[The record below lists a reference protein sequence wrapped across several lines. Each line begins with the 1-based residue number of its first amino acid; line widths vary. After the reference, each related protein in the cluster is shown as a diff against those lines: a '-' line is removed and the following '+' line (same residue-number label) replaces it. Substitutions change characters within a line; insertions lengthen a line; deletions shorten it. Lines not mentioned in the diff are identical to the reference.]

1 MELEHHFEKIGTKI
15 RCKKRTK
22 HKGDNE
28 KKPGFNEIELVTSQ
42 SDQKVFLILK
52 SPGKEEKIE
61 LENMGFISLALS
73 SPSIGFILNSEITNV
88 EMESKKE
95 TEKLIRWFIGNIP
108 EKQVCFECEKEEW
121 SGKTE
126 KIKVWIKF
134 KNGEL
139 EVASPDPKT
148 IIKGDIIS
156 FNFEKQEMSYGK
168 GLTYITFRGESL
180 PGGLLKYMADPTG
193 ELAAIEFWTM
203 GSLGKVTAS
212 RVYPCLPLILLPMAL
227 MLCFGKQLLLLSQGS
242 AQARQLGLAP
252 GLWRGVLLGLATWM
266 TAGVISVTG
275 AIAFVGLI
283 APHIAFSLYRRRGG
297 LYLLFCMAVGGELLL
312 AADILAR
319 MLVPYAELPLSIL
332 TVAFSLPVLLLAL
345 RRRRKEAYGTDF

>member
-156 FNFEKQEMSYGK
+156 FNFEKQKMSYGK

-180 PGGLLKYMADPTG
+180 PGGLLKYMAERKKEKNENQRIVPPCKPFGNPMSGFVCSKTQG
-193 ELAAIEFWTM
+193 TERVARECPA
-203 GSLGKVTAS
+203 GSES
-212 RVYPCLPLILLPMAL
+212 
-227 MLCFGKQLLLLSQGS
+227 S
-242 AQARQLGLAP
+242 A
-252 GLWRGVLLGLATWM
+252 
-266 TAGVISVTG
+266 
-275 AIAFVGLI
+275 
-283 APHIAFSLYRRRGG
+283 GG
-297 LYLLFCMAVGGELLL
+297 YNH
-312 AADILAR
+312 
-319 MLVPYAELPLSIL
+319 
-332 TVAFSLPVLLLAL
+332 
-345 RRRRKEAYGTDF
+345 